1 LQRKRIKTLIVD
13 DSLIFRETLARGIS
27 RDPAIKVVATASDA
41 FMARDMIIKYD
52 PDVMTLD
59 VEMPGMDGIE
69 FLRRLMPQYPLP
81 VVMISA
87 LSDRVFDALN
97 AGAVDF
103 VAKPDMNL
111 NQSLDSF
118 IKELIVKIKIAS
130 VARLGRW
137 KKVYRSPQLATKTS
151 KASKN
156 WIIAIGASTGGP
168 EAIYQIVKH
177 FDRNTPATVVVQH
190 MPAGFT
196 KMYAQR
202 LNDTCLAEVREAQNG
217 DRLGPG
223 QVLIAPGEY
232 HMRLKRQGGDYMVE
246 CQPGEKVNGHC
257 PSVDVLFDSVAKT
270 AGDLALGIIL
280 TGMGSDGA
288 RGLLAM
294 RRQGARTIGQD
305 ESSSVVYG
313 MPRAAYEL
321 GAVEKQYSLN
331 YIAQAIHSL
340 LD

>member
-1 LQRKRIKTLIVD
+1 MQLKRIKTLIVD

-27 RDPAIKVVATASDA
+27 HDAAIKVVGTAADA
-41 FMARDMIIKYD
+41 FMARDMIIKYE

-87 LSDRVFDALN
+87 LSGRVFDALN

-103 VAKPDMNL
+103 VAKPDMNR
-111 NQSLDSF
+111 SLDSF

-130 VARLGRW
+130 VARLGHW
-137 KKVYRSPQLATKTS
+137 KKVDLLPQSPGTSLRSA
-151 KASKN
+151 KN
-156 WIIAIGASTGGP
+156 RVIAIGASTGGP

-177 FDRNTPATVVVQH
+177 FDRNTPATIVVQH

-202 LNDTCLAEVREAQNG
+202 LNNTCLAEVREAQNG
-217 DRLGPG
+217 DTVGAG

-232 HMRLKRQGGDYMVE
+232 HMRLKQQGGDYMVE
-246 CQPGEKVNGHC
+246 CQSGEKVNGHC
-257 PSVDVLFDSVAKT
+257 PAVDVLFNSVAQA
-270 AGDLALGIIL
+270 AGARAIGVLL
-280 TGMGSDGA
+280 TGMGNDGA

-313 MPRAAYEL
+313 MPRVAWEL
-321 GAVEKQYSLN
+321 GAVEKQVSLN
-331 YIAQAIHSL
+331 YIAQAIHGL